1 MRSETKSRCIS
12 GNRKW
17 VMGLTLFIGIIAGII
32 IAKYYELSVMQADE
46 EADKRHAK
54 LQKELRDTND
64 PIQLFAK
71 VAEVVKPSV
80 VNISTLK
87 NINLVYEDFPFFS
100 SPRQQQQIGSGVIVD
115 ADGYILT
122 NYHVVGGADE
132 IKVILADKR
141 EFKGK
146 VIGGDEMTDLAV
158 VRIKAKNL
166 IPAAM
171 GDSDSTKIGE
181 WVVAIGNPFGLDNT
195 VTSGIIS
202 ARREAFNVSGKGNDF
217 IQTDAAINPGNSG
230 GPLVNLK
237 GEVIGINSSI
247 LTRSGGYQG
256 IGFAIPSNQAK
267 IIMARLIESGKIQR
281 PYLGV
286 YLSEI
291 NESLARHYG
300 LSGLQVLLKELKIK
314 EPVGAFIMGIEKK
327 SPSEKAGLLEGDV
340 VVIYNKEKIT
350 NPGELVA
357 LIGKSKIGD
366 TVEVT
371 VVRDGKEQSFKVTV
385 GERE

>member
-1 MRSETKSRCIS
+1 MRK
-12 GNRKW
+12 KW
-17 VMGLTLFIGIIAGII
+17 LMALTLFIGIISGVI

-46 EADKRHAK
+46 GADKRHAEF
-54 LQKELRDTND
+54 QKELRDAKD
-64 PIQLFAK
+64 PVQLFAR

-100 SPRQQQQIGSGVIVD
+100 VPRQQQQIGSGVIVD

-158 VRIKAKNL
+158 VKINAKNL
-166 IPAAM
+166 IPAVM
-171 GDSDSTKIGE
+171 GDSDATKIGE

-202 ARREAFNVSGKGNDF
+202 ARREAFNTGGKGNDF

-230 GPLVNLK
+230 GPLANLK

-300 LSGLQVLLKELKIK
+300 LSSLQVLLKELKIK

-340 VVIYNKEKIT
+340 VVSYNKEKIT

-366 TVEVT
+366 TAEV
-371 VVRDGKEQSFKVTV
+371 VVIREGKEQTFKVMV